1 MKISV
6 WKRRLLV
13 AAPIVICL
21 SILSYGTLAYFTAED
36 TAENVITAGS
46 VDIELLEMTDDGE
59 PFPTDGITGVMPGD
73 SVSKIVTVKN
83 TGNNPAYV
91 RIALDMSVLTPE
103 SEELA
108 TDVISLD
115 INTEAWTE
123 KGGYYYCN
131 EILEAGAE
139 SAPLF
144 TSVTFAREEMDNSY
158 MDAVVHID
166 ADAQAVQSQ
175 NNGANVWEA
184 IGWPSAE

>member
-1 MKISV
+1 MKKSV
-6 WKRRLLV
+6 WKRRLLI
-13 AAPIVICL
+13 AAPIIICL
-21 SILSYGTLAYFTAED
+21 SLLSYGTLAYFTAED

-46 VDIELLEMTDDGE
+46 VDIELLEMTESGD
-59 PFPTDGITGVMPGD
+59 PFPADGITGIMPGD
-73 SVSKIVTVKN
+73 IVSKIVTVKN

-91 RIALDMSVLTPE
+91 RIALDMSALTPD

-123 KGGYYYCN
+123 KDGYYYYN

-139 SAPLF
+139 SVPLF

-175 NNGANVWEA
+175 NNGSNVWEA